1 MVWTGSGK
9 GGARPR
15 KRGAK
20 LRRKWGEAEKRG
32 VKQEKKG
39 GDGEKRRSGRKARRK
54 MEAMGRGAVR
64 RPSRAKR
71 GGEAAGGQRKGE
83 RPGQTRG

>member
-1 MVWTGSGK
+1 
-9 GGARPR
+9 
-15 KRGAK
+15 
-20 LRRKWGEAEKRG
+20 
-32 VKQEKKG
+32 
-39 GDGEKRRSGRKARRK
+39 
-54 MEAMGRGAVR
+54 MEAMRRGAVR